1 MSWFQK
7 LYATY
12 ESCVENPHFTT
23 PAQADGEKEV
33 PALMPISH
41 TSQQAHIAVTL
52 DGEGNFLRAEL
63 LPPKTLMVIPAT
75 EESANRTGNDAPHG
89 LIEKIHYCAKDY
101 NGTKENLFAS
111 YHAQLQAWCASP
123 HSHPKARAVLAYVSK
138 GTLVQDLLAADVMHA
153 DADSAALL
161 TEPPKHLKDS
171 IFSLL
176 VAKKGVR
183 DQGDALVAW
192 RVLMP
197 DDLETQTWKD
207 ESLQAAWVA
216 FDATLMAQKE
226 RNFCMVQGKESAI
239 AGKHQRF
246 IRRPGDGAKLVSSND
261 KDGFTFRGRFREAAE
276 ACTIGYEV
284 SHKAHNALRW
294 LLARQGYRNGDQAVV
309 AWAENGAPL
318 PNPCENYV
326 PPEDVDFD
334 AVEEVPAVKVLETHR
349 PKDLGRDFSTRLRN
363 ALRGYR
369 AKLNDSESIA
379 ILALDAASP
388 GRLSVVFYREQM
400 PEHYLHNLERWQ
412 EDCAWVLP
420 ITVQENDANKDE
432 GKARTRRLYLPGAP
446 TPDTIART
454 AYGRRIDDKLRKATV
469 ERLLPCIVDGTP
481 LPRDLVECCVRRAC
495 NRPGLESW
503 EWPEVLGVACAL
515 YKGFHTRHSQHEER
529 RTYTMALEKER
540 CTRDYLYGR
549 LLAVAEYVERTALD
563 RAEEKRPTNAERLM
577 QRFADHPYA
586 TWRQIYLHLEPYL
599 QRLRSSEKLG
609 WLPKDAQKLIQEI
622 SDKFTP
628 EEFASTR
635 KLSGE
640 FLLGYHCQM
649 SAFYTKREKEPTAI
663 APEQEGENP

>member
-7 LYATY
+7 LHDTYA
-12 ESCVENPHFTT
+12 SCAENPHFTN
-23 PAQADGEKEV
+23 PAQIDGEKEV
-33 PALMPISH
+33 PALMPVSH

-52 DGEGNFLRAEL
+52 DGQGNFIRAEL
-63 LPPKTLMVIPAT
+63 LPPKTQMIIPAT
-75 EESANRTGNDAPHG
+75 EESANRTSNDAPHG
-89 LIEKIHYCAKDY
+89 LIDKIHYCAKDY
-101 NGTKENLFAS
+101 NGTKENFFAS

-138 GTLVQDLLAADVMHA
+138 GTLVQDLITAGVMHA
-153 DADSAALL
+153 DADTGTLL
-161 TEPPKHLKDS
+161 TEPPESLKDS
-171 IFSLL
+171 IFNLL

-183 DQGDALVAW
+183 DQGDVLVAW
-192 RVLMP
+192 RVLAQ
-197 DDLETQTWKD
+197 DDLEAQTWKD
-207 ESLQAAWVA
+207 ESLRAAWVA
-216 FDATLMAQKE
+216 FDAMLMAQKE

-261 KDGFTFRGRFREAAE
+261 KYGFTFRGRFLEAAE
-276 ACTIGYEV
+276 ACTIGYEA

-294 LLARQGYRNGDQAVV
+294 LLARQGYRNGEQAVV
-309 AWAENGAPL
+309 AWAESGASL
-318 PNPCENYV
+318 PNPCENYL
-326 PPEDVDFD
+326 PPEDVNFD
-334 AVEEVPAVKVLETHR
+334 EVEEAPAGKVSEAR
-349 PKDLGRDFSTRLRN
+349 SPKNLGQDFSTRLRN
-363 ALRGYR
+363 ALCGYR
-369 AKLNDSESIA
+369 AELKDSEFIS

-420 ITVQENDANKDE
+420 ITVQENDDNKDG
-432 GKARTRRLYLPGAP
+432 GKVRTRRLYLACAP
-446 TPDTIART
+446 TPDTIARA

-469 ERLLPCIVDGTP
+469 ERLLPCIVDATP
-481 LPRDLVECCVRRAC
+481 LPRDLVECCVRHAC
-495 NRPGLESW
+495 NRPGLENW

-515 YKGFHTRHSQHEER
+515 YKGFYARHPQHEER
-529 RTYTMALEKER
+529 RTYTMALDEER

-549 LLAVAEYVERTALD
+549 LLAVAEYVERTSLD
-563 RAEEKRPTNAERLM
+563 QAGEKRPTNAERLM

-599 QRLRSSEKLG
+599 QRLHSSEKLG
-609 WLPKDAQKLIQEI
+609 WLPRFAKKLVQEI

-628 EEFASTR
+628 DEFTSTH

-663 APEQEGENP
+663 APEQGGEDS